1 MKNLLLALVTCV
13 VIGVPLVA
21 AAQVPAHPPRPI
33 WRELG
38 LSEARTVLGMRIKN
52 EQGRDV
58 GELDNLLIDTQSG
71 RISHVVIGVG
81 GFMGVGERKIVVGQ
95 AYDDPLSAHA
105 TSKRPAAPMP
115 PPMHMVQT
123 T

>member
-1 MKNLLLALVTCV
+1 MLSTVAALPLA
-13 VIGVPLVA
+13 A
-21 AAQVPAHPPRPI
+21 AAQAPAPPRPLPV
-33 WRELG
+33 WCELG
-38 LSEARTVLGMRIKN
+38 LNEVRHVLGMRIRN
-52 EQGRDV
+52 EQRREIGDI
-58 GELDNLLIDTQSG
+58 DNLLIDTQSG

>member
-1 MKNLLLALVTCV
+1 MKKLLVVLVLSTVAALPLA
-13 VIGVPLVA
+13 A
-21 AAQVPAHPPRPI
+21 AAQAPAPPRPLPV

-38 LSEARTVLGMRIKN
+38 LN
-52 EQGRDV
+52 EVRRP
-58 GELDNLLIDTQSG
+58 LI
-71 RISHVVIGVG
+71 
-81 GFMGVGERKIVVGQ
+81 
-95 AYDDPLSAHA
+95 AHA